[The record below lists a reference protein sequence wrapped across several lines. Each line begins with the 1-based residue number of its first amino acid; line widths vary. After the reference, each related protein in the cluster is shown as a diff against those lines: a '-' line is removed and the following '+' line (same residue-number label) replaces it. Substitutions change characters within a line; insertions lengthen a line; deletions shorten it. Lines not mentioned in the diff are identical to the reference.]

1 MSLQNA
7 VVHNI
12 LNFNVLEPIVGVSV
26 VTRFSGTT
34 GVSKTVKNCFL
45 GRYGD
50 ENVLLLGKLKKLRG
64 LN

>member
-7 VVHNI
+7 VVHSI

-26 VTRFSGTT
+26 VTRFCATA

-45 GRYGD
+45 GD
-50 ENVLLLGKLKKLRG
+50 ENVLLLGQLKKLQG